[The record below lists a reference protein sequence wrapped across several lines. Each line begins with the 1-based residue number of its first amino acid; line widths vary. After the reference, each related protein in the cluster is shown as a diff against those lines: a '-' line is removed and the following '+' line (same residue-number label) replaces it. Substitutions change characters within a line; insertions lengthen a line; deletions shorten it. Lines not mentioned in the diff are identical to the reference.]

1 MPVYDY
7 KCTEHGVFC
16 ELATI
21 EDSGNPVACPT
32 CNTLSGRVILLSPET
47 FSMDKDKKHAHVVN
61 ERNQH
66 EPTFSTSAR
75 RAEDEQHSKGCGC
88 TAKSGKS
95 KMLMTARGEKI
106 FPSMRPW
113 MISH

>member
-7 KCTEHGVFC
+7 KCSDHGIFYQ
-16 ELATI
+16 LATMA
-21 EDSGNPVACPT
+21 ESAKPANCPT
-32 CNTLSGRVILLSPET
+32 CNKLSARIICLSPSAL
-47 FSMDKDKKHAHVVN
+47 SMDEDKKHAHEVN
-61 ERNQH
+61 EKSSC
-66 EPTFSTSAR
+66 EPEFSNNAR

-88 TAKSGKS
+88 KKSRGSSVLYTAEGN
-95 KMLMTARGEKI
+95 KI